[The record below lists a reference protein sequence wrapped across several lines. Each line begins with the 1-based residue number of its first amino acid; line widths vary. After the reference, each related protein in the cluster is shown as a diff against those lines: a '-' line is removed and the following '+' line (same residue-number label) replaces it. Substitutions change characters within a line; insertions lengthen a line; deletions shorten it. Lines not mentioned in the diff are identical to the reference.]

1 MPDAA
6 DTNRGDR
13 PGLIRRVFGG
23 LWSAVTWVRMALAN
37 LVFIVVLVVIVVAL
51 SHDGL
56 PQVPERGA
64 LVLNPS
70 GAIVEQLDMSDP
82 FAKLLDGTDTPP
94 PQTLLADVLEA
105 MA

>member
-37 LVFIVVLVVIVVAL
+37 LVFIAVLVVIVVAL
-51 SHDGL
+51 SHDGP

-70 GAIVEQLDMSDP
+70 GAIVEQLDMSDAARRCAGGDSP
-82 FAKLLDGTDTPP
+82 RHR
-94 PQTLLADVLEA
+94 
-105 MA
+105 